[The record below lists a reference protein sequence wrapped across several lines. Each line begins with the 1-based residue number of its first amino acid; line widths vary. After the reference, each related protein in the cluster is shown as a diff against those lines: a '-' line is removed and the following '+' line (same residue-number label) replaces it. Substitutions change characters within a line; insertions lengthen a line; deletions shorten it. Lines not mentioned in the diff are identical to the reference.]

1 MNPIHM
7 IQDWF
12 KAFMPKHRIIRDYNQ
27 MVSRLKQLETQ
38 VAQSTHQLE
47 LAKSSF
53 LKNIYHEIRTPLNS
67 VIGFT
72 NLLDNKHLLS
82 PEEREEYTNLINVNS
97 RKFLSLLDDI
107 IQASL
112 LEAGMIKIKPEP
124 VSLADFFDE
133 NHSFYSIRRH
143 TQEKNAIAL
152 LLSVEDSIKEKCF
165 IFDRYR
171 VSQVLT
177 QLVDNALKYTEKGV
191 VEYGCRIQN
200 DRLEFFVKDNAI
212 PILMPQK
219 RLLFKR
225 FSKLEVTKTDDSGL
239 GLGLSICKDLL
250 QLMEGDI
257 LVESNQGH
265 GNNFTFSI
273 PAHISKDE
281 IDVKTEPK
289 KDSRVHFLQKATTYR
304 AV

>member
-1 MNPIHM
+1 MNPIRM
-7 IQDWF
+7 IQEWI
-12 KAFMPKHRIIRDYNQ
+12 KAFMPKHRIISDYNQ
-27 MVSRLKQLETQ
+27 MVSRLKQLEMQ
-38 VAQSTHQLE
+38 VAQSSQQLE
-47 LAKSSF
+47 LAKASF

-67 VIGFT
+67 IIGFT
-72 NLLDNKHLLS
+72 NLLDNKHLLA

-124 VSLADFFDE
+124 VCLGEFFDE

-152 LLSVEDSIKEKCF
+152 LLTVEEDIKQKSF
-165 IFDRYR
+165 VFDRYR
-171 VSQVLT
+171 IAQVLT
-177 QLVDNALKYTEKGV
+177 QLVDNALKYTDKGV
-191 VEYGCRIQN
+191 VEYGCTIQN
-200 DRLEFFVKDNAI
+200 ERLEFFVKDNAI

-219 RLLFKR
+219 RLLFKK
-225 FSKLEVTKTDDSGL
+225 FSKLEVSKTNDGGL

-257 LVESNQGH
+257 LVESNHGH
-265 GNNFTFSI
+265 GNTFIFSI
-273 PAHISKDE
+273 PAIISKDE
-281 IDVKTEPK
+281 NNLITEPIK
-289 KDSRVHFLQKATTYR
+289 ESRIHFFQRATTYR